1 VLPVSVES
9 APGTGGKP
17 EQDGWLTGGS
27 LAMAFGQVKSSPL
40 AELCHVARGYA
51 GERAKR
57 ILE

>member
-1 VLPVSVES
+1 VES